1 MKQFTIILSLVALL
15 LSGCATM
22 SDSNTTRA
30 QGAGFG
36 ALLGAGIGALIGDEK
51 GAMIGA
57 AVGGVAGLA
66 YGDHVA
72 KKKEK
77 YASEEDYLDAC
88 TQVAQQ
94 RFEESKQYNNAVKT
108 EIAEIEN
115 ELNQIGNVANATKD
129 DHKRLKKLQKALE
142 DKIKQSEDQLAN
154 LTEEIMMQ
162 REAIAQV
169 DPNQQANAEKINT
182 LNATIALLEQQK
194 AEMQNNNQQLASLS
208 SRAAA

>member
-1 MKQFTIILSLVALL
+1 MKQFTITLTLIALL
-15 LSGCATM
+15 LGGCAT
-22 SDSNTTRA
+22 DSNTTRA

-88 TQVAQQ
+88 TQVAQERYQ
-94 RFEESKQYNNAVKT
+94 ENKKYNDSLKT
-108 EIAEIEN
+108 EIAAITA
-115 ELNQIGNVANATKD
+115 ELNQIGDVASATKD
-129 DHKRLKKLQKALE
+129 DHKRLEKLQKALKKSIE
-142 DKIKQSEDQLAN
+142 NSESQLTALN
-154 LTEEIMMQ
+154 EEIVMQ

-169 DPNQQANAEKINT
+169 DPAQQANTDNIKA
-182 LNATIALLEQQK
+182 LNDQIALLEQQK
-194 AEMQNNNQQLASLS
+194 AELQANTQQLASLS
-208 SRAAA
+208 ARASA